1 MTRHRAVHL
10 ISRCSTSVTVV
21 PAVVRLQPDCARDIP
36 SNVASGV
43 DGGGMVEHALWAG
56 YTYLRSFVKRDLT
69 RTLRLFFLASLLVCS
84 MGLTVQISHMSIGA
98 AATMLCVGVQLFGL
112 SLRVVE
118 FRRARPVPVWVDVV
132 ELSAVLVLMSQ
143 VTEVSPMI
151 STIFMSVLFRA
162 AIGQLP
168 RLVGSQV
175 GYLGVWAI
183 AIAMPWHVEPVLGAM
198 ISLPTT
204 TFMVFGTRALMA
216 KLQEQQ
222 KAQNTLLEGVLT
234 ELPTPVV
241 VVDAAGDVV
250 MANSAVMELIGWSQ
264 PGEAN
269 LRELRLQDLEQR
281 PINLHDVVAE
291 SGANASRVK
300 IEVRLVRADGTV
312 LQVVVQTVPM
322 AKGFTQG
329 RGVVLA
335 LVDVTA
341 QRSYEERL
349 HKAAYFDM
357 LTGLPNRRML
367 FERLNVAYSDETPYS
382 MLLIDLNDFKIVNDT
397 LGHKIGDELLAGI
410 AQRIMSAVDHTATVA
425 RLGGDEFAVLLPHAV
440 LSEAEAAAQAV
451 RDSFVE
457 PLQLS
462 CGTVQGKGTVG
473 LAVAQPGAT
482 PDQVIDEA
490 DHAMYQAK
498 VESKQR
504 TRSLQSPRNNPV
516 DA

>member
-1 MTRHRAVHL
+1 
-10 ISRCSTSVTVV
+10 
-21 PAVVRLQPDCARDIP
+21 
-36 SNVASGV
+36 
-43 DGGGMVEHALWAG
+43 MVGHALHAR
-56 YTYLRSFVKRDLT
+56 YITLRSFVKGDLM
-69 RTLRLFFLASLLVCS
+69 RALRLFFLVSLLICS
-84 MGLTVQISHMSIGA
+84 VGLTAEISRMGHGVA
-98 AATMLCVGVQLFGL
+98 AIVLCAGVQLL
-112 SLRVVE
+112 VISLRVVE
-118 FRRARPVPVWVDVV
+118 FRRARPGPVWVDVI

-143 VTEVSPMI
+143 VTEIAPMI
-151 STIFMSVLFRA
+151 STMFMSVLFRA
-162 AIGQLP
+162 AIGRLP
-168 RLVGSQV
+168 RLIGSQV

-204 TFMVFGTRALMA
+204 TFMVFGTRTLMA

-222 KAQNTLLEGVLT
+222 NAQNTLLEGVLT

-241 VVDAAGDVV
+241 VVDSAGDVV

-269 LRELRLQDLEQR
+269 LRDLQLQDLEQR
-281 PINLHDVVAE
+281 PVNLHDVVAD
-291 SGANASRVK
+291 SGASASRVK
-300 IEVRLVRADGTV
+300 IEVRLVRTDGTV

-322 AKGFTQG
+322 AQGFTQG

-367 FERLNVAYSDETPYS
+367 FERLNVTHSDGTPYS
-382 MLLIDLNDFKIVNDT
+382 VLLIDLNDFKVVNDT

-410 AQRIMSAVDHTATVA
+410 AQRILSAVDNTATVA
-425 RLGGDEFAVLLPHAV
+425 RLGGDEFAVLLPHAAPAD
-440 LSEAEAAAQAV
+440 AEAAAQAV
-451 RDSFVE
+451 RESFAE

-462 CGTVQGKGTVG
+462 CGSLHGKGTVG
-473 LAVAQPGAT
+473 LAVAEPGDT
-482 PDQVIDEA
+482 PDQVIERA

-498 VESKQR
+498 AHSKQR
-504 TRSLQSPRNNPV
+504 TRSPQCPRSNPV
-516 DA
+516 GA